1 MNPEEQRLSDLLKR
15 AVPEPPMELSA
26 DRVTV
31 RSTSQRAGRSRRP
44 WLIPALAAVAAGAA
58 AATVIALPSSASR
71 PAASPQAASPAKPTI
86 KAKPGKTPAAQAL
99 PTKVPTSVSPVTYSF
114 GPATTDVTAAY
125 VLDKAASAIG
135 SQPAP
140 DSGWL
145 AGADW
150 HTETQW
156 TCGSGRVYTNNT
168 WWDASGNGVG
178 RNAGPTSGDP
188 GCAPNSDAPYP
199 IVGVG
204 GPPASIGQKNYTW
217 AQLDALPTDPSKLYP
232 IVKADEQL
240 PFSSTDPGAPASGQS
255 DLIESIWGLVTTW
268 PVPAKLQKALYEV
281 AAKIPGVTV
290 VGTYTDSLGR
300 SGTAL
305 HVGMWTMVVDT
316 SNGQILAMLQAATPA
331 SGTLSGSP
339 ASTSVYISQ
348 GWVSP
353 KSSPLPIQNGTR
365 GAPKD
370 SPTASAAS
378 QP

>member
-1 MNPEEQRLSDLLKR
+1 MVNPEEQRLSGLLKR
-15 AVPEPPMELSA
+15 AVPEPPVELSA
-26 DRVTV
+26 ARVTD
-31 RSTSQRAGRSRRP
+31 RSASQRPGRSRRP
-44 WLIPALAAVAAGAA
+44 WLIPALAAVTAGVAA

-71 PAASPQAASPAKPTI
+71 PAASPLAASASGP
-86 KAKPGKTPAAQAL
+86 
-99 PTKVPTSVSPVTYSF
+99 PVTYSF

-135 SQPAP
+135 SQPASE
-140 DSGWL
+140 SGWL

-150 HTETQW
+150 HTESQW

-168 WWDASGNGVG
+168 WWDASGNGAG
-178 RNAGPTSGDP
+178 RNTGPTSGDP
-188 GCAPNSDAPYP
+188 GCDPSSDAPYP
-199 IVGVG
+199 IIGAGG
-204 GPPASIGQKNYTW
+204 GPPASIGQKGYTW
-217 AQLDALPTDPSKLYP
+217 AQLDALPADPNKLYP

-240 PFSSTDPGAPASGQS
+240 PFSSTDPGAPESGQS
-255 DLIESIWGLVTTW
+255 DLIESIWNLLTTW
-268 PVPAKLQKALYEV
+268 PVPPKLQKALYEV

-300 SGTAL
+300 TGTAL

-316 SNGQILAMLQAATPA
+316 GNGRILAMKAAARPP
-331 SGTLSGSP
+331 SGGMSGSP
-339 ASTSVYISQ
+339 ASTDVFITQ

-365 GAPKD
+365 GATMA

-378 QP
+378 QS